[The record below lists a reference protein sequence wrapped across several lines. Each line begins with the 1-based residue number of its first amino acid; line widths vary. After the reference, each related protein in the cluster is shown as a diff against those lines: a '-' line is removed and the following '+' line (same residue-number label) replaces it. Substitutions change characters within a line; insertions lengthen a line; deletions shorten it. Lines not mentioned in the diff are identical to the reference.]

1 MTCSD
6 SGGQRSRNSRPWRR
20 HPKSTLGLRSPSSI
34 CLVVAGQDDRGWS
47 MYIDS
52 ARSWF
57 IHAGRHTHRT
67 QGGIGPGSTVG
78 VQLDLNRR
86 TVSFYVNGERQGT
99 SCAGHDQ
106 LPVDAVFYPAV
117 SLNRNVQITL
127 QTGLRPHVVSDDEDQ
142 RWLIDWVKV
151 KHAPPDTK

>member
-1 MTCSD
+1 
-6 SGGQRSRNSRPWRR
+6 
-20 HPKSTLGLRSPSSI
+20 
-34 CLVVAGQDDRGWS
+34 

-52 ARSWF
+52 ARSWLM
-57 IHAGRHTHRT
+57 HAGQHTHRT

-99 SCAGHDQ
+99 SCHDR

-127 QTGLRPHVVSDDEDQ
+127 QSGLRPYAVSNDEDQ
-142 RWLIDWVKV
+142 R
-151 KHAPPDTK
+151 

>member
-1 MTCSD
+1 MAHD
-6 SGGQRSRNSRPWRR
+6 P
-20 HPKSTLGLRSPSSI
+20 STHSLLWAILRLLCVGLS
-34 CLVVAGQDDRGWS
+34 VAGQDEQGWS

-52 ARSWF
+52 ARSWLM
-57 IHAGRHTHRT
+57 HAGQHSHRT

-99 SCAGHDQ
+99 SCAGHDG

-127 QTGLRPHVVSDDEDQ
+127 QSGLRPYAVSNDEDQ
-142 RWLIDWVKV
+142 R
-151 KHAPPDTK
+151 